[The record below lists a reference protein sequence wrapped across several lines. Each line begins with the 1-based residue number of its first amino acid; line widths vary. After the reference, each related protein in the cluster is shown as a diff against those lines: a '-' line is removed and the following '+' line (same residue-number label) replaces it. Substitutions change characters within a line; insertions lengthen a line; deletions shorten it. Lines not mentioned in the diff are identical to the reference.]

1 MWVKWAFFEGVCRSI
16 NTSLMKFVGQGNTLP
31 GSFFITSII
40 GFIQMIG
47 GWIIALFR
55 KEKII
60 MPFSKIYRSIIFG
73 VSASLMTILS
83 IYTFTYAGAEVGIVS
98 FLVML
103 SIIPGTII
111 DRLLFFEKIPK
122 RKIIGIFLYLFT
134 AFIFLEGYK
143 GSGLLFTFPIWLIFP
158 LANAFLLAINEG
170 LTKKISR
177 QTSPFVNNFYIGL
190 TTVIFSFVGYKL
202 LNVAIDF
209 KQLSFSFWIG
219 VFFIG
224 LVVILL
230 IASKFLAYYA
240 GGNIAVKQLV
250 TSSAFLIIANFF
262 GVIFFQESW
271 TLGKTLGLP
280 LFIISFLVAHREA
293 WEYFKLKI
301 VKNKLA

>member
-1 MWVKWAFFEGVCRSI
+1 MWVKWAFLEGIFRSI
-16 NTSLMKFVGQGNTLP
+16 NTNLLKFIGQGNTLS

-47 GWIIALFR
+47 GWLIAIFR

-60 MPFSKIYRSIIFG
+60 IPFKLIYRSIIFG
-73 VSASLMTILS
+73 ISASLMTVLS

-111 DRLLFFEKIPK
+111 DRIIFFEKIPK
-122 RKIIGIFLYLFT
+122 RKIIGIFLYLIT
-134 AFIFLEGYK
+134 TFIFLEGYK
-143 GSGLLFTFPIWLIFP
+143 MSGLLFTFPIWLIFP
-158 LANAFLLAINEG
+158 LISAFLLAINEG

-190 TTVIFSFVGYKL
+190 TTVIFSLIGYKL
-202 LNVAIDF
+202 LNQAIDF
-209 KQLSFSFWIG
+209 KQLSFSFWLAI
-219 VFFIG
+219 FFIG

-240 GGNIAVKQLV
+240 GGNIAIKQLV
-250 TSSAFLIIANFF
+250 MSSTFLIVANFF
-262 GVIFFQESW
+262 GVIFFQETW

-280 LFIISFLVAHREA
+280 LFIISFLVAHKEA
-293 WEYFKLKI
+293 WKYFKLKI
-301 VKNKLA
+301 VKSKLA